1 LIFILFKSINLRLF
15 IYKIIYLYLSI
26 AVQHERGP
34 RKIKYDKPNNSFK
47 NDYNNNNN
55 NNLHT
60 SSFSTIKNSN
70 FSMLMPTLSVATSS
84 SRSLSSSPS
93 PITQSPMFNCFN
105 SSSSLLPGI
114 PFLRNFYDEKQIGI
128 NLFKSLKIKV
138 LILIIKDKDVN
149 GSKNFK
155 TNEAFL
161 YGQQKNV
168 FVAHLIY
175 LLQRN
180 QQQQQL
186 QKNPVLFNTQNQIED
201 FSQNYKN
208 QTKISLNLVVNIF
221 ILIMRRIFI
230 YLF

>member
-1 LIFILFKSINLRLF
+1 
-15 IYKIIYLYLSI
+15 
-26 AVQHERGP
+26 
-34 RKIKYDKPNNSFK
+34 
-47 NDYNNNNN
+47 
-55 NNLHT
+55 
-60 SSFSTIKNSN
+60 
-70 FSMLMPTLSVATSS
+70 
-84 SRSLSSSPS
+84 
-93 PITQSPMFNCFN
+93 MFNCFN

-180 QQQQQL
+180 QQQQL

-201 FSQNYKN
+201 FSKNYKN

-221 ILIMRRIFI
+221 ILIVRKIFI

>member
-1 LIFILFKSINLRLF
+1 MIFILFKSINLRLF

-55 NNLHT
+55 NLNKITPQT

-105 SSSSLLPGI
+105 SSSSLLTGN

-128 NLFKSLKIKV
+128 SLFKSF
-138 LILIIKDKDVN
+138 
-149 GSKNFK
+149 KNKSFK
-155 TNEAFL
+155 
-161 YGQQKNV
+161 
-168 FVAHLIY
+168 
-175 LLQRN
+175 
-180 QQQQQL
+180 
-186 QKNPVLFNTQNQIED
+186 FNH
-201 FSQNYKN
+201 
-208 QTKISLNLVVNIF
+208 
-221 ILIMRRIFI
+221 
-230 YLF
+230 